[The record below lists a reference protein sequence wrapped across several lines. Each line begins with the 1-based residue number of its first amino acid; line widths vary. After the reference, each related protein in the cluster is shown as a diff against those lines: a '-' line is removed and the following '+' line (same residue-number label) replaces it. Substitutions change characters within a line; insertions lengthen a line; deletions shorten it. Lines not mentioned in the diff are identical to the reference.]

1 MEQHQLNQAVAG
13 EGSYEILRSRLAE
26 QGKALASATDS
37 FNQARQ
43 QAFGASVR
51 ALLGKVNV
59 HTEHRCL
66 PIDIAQVNGMLLFGY
81 RVNVSL
87 KAVPSVDEVLS
98 LYRLV
103 ENDGQFRVED
113 VPLADSFLDD
123 PRFRHSFNELFTY
136 YKDTRLI
143 QISRRASLLY
153 VVFQIGS
160 RQEDLKVYRW
170 QLHAD
175 GRVEYLDDLGNA
187 QLNDAVQQDVQWTLA
202 GRDHQVQGD
211 RPHLM
216 ILDRLFVD
224 CLQGQLSIRIEN
236 NTPDGLEIFNEP
248 VEDRHQTLA
257 DTEVHYAE
265 AAGFI
270 LLKVRPN
277 REKHYRYLAYNR
289 LTEKVLRADA
299 MGVSCKLLPED
310 HGLLFANGYLL
321 TDGDFRLFDEDWQHM
336 RYFHR
341 ELAPNGEDVLFIFF
355 DAVQG
360 AYLHYSYNLI
370 EKSVSP
376 PNYNHGYSLYND
388 GQMLMFRLTDSEV
401 ASKLH
406 PLRIWQTPFMT
417 LEHYE
422 AGQQQHQYPFF
433 ANIGNAEL
441 VRGIAEINSI
451 ISYCRTQEVTQ
462 SLYEI
467 LVTFCG
473 RTLDNYHWL
482 DDHEAGQLG
491 GKVRDI
497 TSTAEQI
504 VDEFAKVQLLRQQT
518 DTAINELAREQQ
530 TLLGRIKLSP
540 DDDAAKLIQLLAGIK
555 TQLGRVISLKGGRYI
570 DEARLSELEQQLEAG
585 REQLNQ
591 RLLGLLQQEQAYQP
605 FLSVIDELE
614 RALPECETTNELD
627 RLSEQAAQI
636 QQSLNLINEEVAE
649 IETQDATQATR
660 ILDLTTEVV
669 ARLNAC
675 LARLRQ
681 RHQQLHQGE
690 AEAEFEAQLKLL
702 TQALTSALGQAD
714 SPEKCDEQLARLMGM
729 IDKLESRFA
738 EFDQFL
744 SDIYGKRDGIQSSLE
759 SRKQQLLAAR
769 QKRLDNLAQA
779 ADITLSSIDKRMR
792 NFEKI
797 EDLNGYFAADAMV
810 HKLAQLASQMDEL
823 GGSTR
828 AETVRG
834 RIKTLKEQAMSTLR
848 DNQDI
853 FEQGGSVLKLGRH
866 KFAVHTQAPALT
878 LVQRNGKLA
887 VHLTGTDFYEPVVD
901 DELAALSQYGDLA
914 LPSESPDLSRSE
926 YLAYCL
932 LQQVERRQDGLSP
945 EALDTALKEG
955 KLGELVQR
963 FAAQRYRDGYVKGI
977 HDQDAVLL
985 ITALWPLYREAGLL
999 RFGQSARATG
1009 LLWLAA
1015 QSEEARQQWR
1025 RRGRDALQ
1033 LQEQLGQSSL
1043 YMQLQQQ
1050 LAASFVEQALVSDE
1064 GDARQAA
1071 DYVLRQLAFDGDI
1084 QVSRDADEL
1093 AGDYLSFRRSLGWQD
1108 DVSASD
1114 KASAQER
1121 VQSSVEH
1128 QLWLQAFCEREK
1140 RAANFV
1146 VEAAALA
1153 ALKGQGAL
1161 SLRALDFSLAVRVTG
1176 LLAEHPRLARGE
1188 LSVSLDDFLSRAALH
1203 QQQVL
1208 PAFEAF
1214 QARRASL
1221 LDQARDELRPE
1232 QFQAKPLSGFVR
1244 NQLISESYLG
1254 LMGDNFAKQLGAMG
1268 EARRADQMGL
1278 LMLISPPGYGKTTL
1292 VEYIAGKL
1300 GMVFL
1305 KINCPSLGHEVVS
1318 LDPADA
1324 PNATAAREIEKLN
1337 LGLEMGSN
1345 VMLYLDDIQ
1354 HTHAEF
1360 LQKFISLSDGTR
1372 RIDGVWRGQPKTYDM
1387 KGKRFAL
1394 VMAGNPYTES
1404 GELFRLPDMLANRAD
1419 IYNLGDMLSD
1429 QRSAFE
1435 LSYIENALSS
1445 NAVLAPLASRN
1456 LNDLYLLVAMA
1467 RGEDIALSELEHN
1480 YSAHEAREIINVLR
1494 LMLRVQQVVLKVN
1507 QQYIASAASAD
1518 AYRTEPPFKLQGSYR
1533 NMNKLAE
1540 KVMAVMTEQELE
1552 RLLDDHYLGEAQ
1564 TLTQGAEENLLKLA
1578 ELRATLTPDQALR
1591 WAAIC
1596 DRYRQQ
1602 HQPVDKIGMIADE
1615 MKYIGGHLRTLAW
1628 SMVHGTQKDEGAE
1641 VELSRAGVSK
1651 EPSQ

>member
-1 MEQHQLNQAVAG
+1 MEQNQLNQAVAG
-13 EGSYEILRSRLAE
+13 EGSYEILRSRLVE
-26 QGKALASATDS
+26 QGKVLSQATAR
-37 FNQARQ
+37 FNEARQ
-43 QAFGASVR
+43 AAFGASTQ

-66 PIDIAQVNGMLLFGY
+66 PIDIAQVNGQLLFGY
-81 RVNVSL
+81 QVNVGL
-87 KAVPSVDEVLS
+87 KAVPSVEEVLG

-103 ENDGQFRVED
+103 ESDGQFRVED
-113 VPLADSFLDD
+113 LPLKDTFLDD
-123 PRFRHSFNELFTY
+123 SRFRHSFNELFTY

-160 RQEDLKVYRW
+160 RLEDLKVYRW
-170 QLHAD
+170 QLHTD

-187 QLNDAVQQDVQWTLA
+187 QLNDAIQQDVSWTLA

-248 VEDRHQTLA
+248 VDDKHQTLA
-257 DTEVHYAE
+257 DTEVHYAQ

-270 LLKVRPN
+270 LLKIRPN

-289 LTEKVLRADA
+289 LTEKVVRADA
-299 MGVSCKLLPED
+299 LGVSCKLLPED
-310 HGLLFANGYLL
+310 HGVLFANGYLL
-321 TDGDFRLFDEDWQHM
+321 TDGEFRLFDEDWQHM

-341 ELAPNGEDVLFIFF
+341 EQAPNGEDVLFIFF
-355 DAVQG
+355 DPVQG

-370 EKSVSP
+370 NKSVSP
-376 PNYNHGYSLYND
+376 PNHNHGYSLYND
-388 GQMLMFRLTDSEV
+388 GQMLMFRLSDNAS

-422 AGQQQHQYPFF
+422 AGQQQHQHPFF
-433 ANIGNAEL
+433 VNIGNAEL

-451 ISYCRTQEVTQ
+451 VGYCRTQEVTQ

-482 DDHEAGQLG
+482 DDNEAGKLG
-491 GKVRDI
+491 SQVRDI
-497 TSTAEQI
+497 TRTAEQI

-518 DTAINELAREQQ
+518 DTAIKELAQEQQ
-530 TLLGRIKLSP
+530 ALLGRIKLSP
-540 DDDAAKLIQLLAGIK
+540 DDDAAQLIQLLANIK
-555 TQLGRVISLKGGRYI
+555 TQLGRVISLKGGRYV
-570 DEARLSELEQQLEAG
+570 DEARLTELEQQLEAG
-585 REQLNQ
+585 RAQLNQ

-614 RALPECETTNELD
+614 LGVPQCETTLELD
-627 RLSEQAAQI
+627 RLAEQAADI
-636 QQSLNLINEEVAE
+636 QQSLDLINEEVAE

-690 AEAEFEAQLKLL
+690 AEAEFAAQLKLL

-714 SPEKCDEQLARLMGM
+714 TPEKCDEQLARLMGM

-744 SDIYGKRDGIQSSLE
+744 ADIYGKRDDIQSSLE

-779 ADITLSSIDKRMR
+779 ADITLNSIDKRMR

-810 HKLAQLASQMDEL
+810 HKLAQLADQMDEL
-823 GGSTR
+823 GGAIR

-853 FEQGGSVLKLGRH
+853 FEQGGRVLKLGRH
-866 KFAVHTQAPALT
+866 KFAVHTQEPTLT
-878 LVQRNGKLA
+878 LVQKQGQLA
-887 VHLTGTDFYEPVVD
+887 VHLTGTDFYETVQD
-901 DELAALSQYGDLA
+901 EELARLGQYGDLT
-914 LPSESPDLSRSE
+914 LPSESPSLSRSE

-932 LQQVERRQDGLSP
+932 LQQVERHQDGLSP
-945 EALDTALKEG
+945 EVLAGAIKEHT
-955 KLGELVQR
+955 LSELVQR
-963 FAAQRYRDGYVKGI
+963 FAGQRYRDGYVKGI
-977 HDQDAVLL
+977 HDQDAVRL
-985 ITALWPLYREAGLL
+985 ISALWPLYREAGLL
-999 RFGQSARATG
+999 RFSQQARARG
-1009 LLWLAA
+1009 LLWLAG
-1015 QSEEARQQWR
+1015 QSDEARQHWR
-1025 RRGRDALQ
+1025 RRAQEALQ
-1033 LQEQLGQSSL
+1033 LQAQLGQSSL
-1043 YMQLQQQ
+1043 YLQLQAQ
-1050 LAASFVEQALVSDE
+1050 LADAIAEAGLVSAPMVVEKLDD
-1064 GDARQAA
+1064 GRQTA
-1071 DYVLRQLAFDGDI
+1071 DYVLRQLALDGEI

-1093 AGDYLSFRRSLGWQD
+1093 ADDYLSFRRSLGWQPD
-1108 DVSASD
+1108 GELA
-1114 KASAQER
+1114 AMHSAQ
-1121 VQSSVEH
+1121 VCAEH
-1128 QLWLQAFCEREK
+1128 QVWLQAFCEREK
-1140 RAANFV
+1140 RADSFV

-1153 ALKGQGAL
+1153 TLKSYQALA
-1161 SLRALDFSLAVRVTG
+1161 LRALDFSLAVRVSG

-1188 LSVSLDDFLSRAALH
+1188 LSLSLDDFLSRGDEH
-1203 QQQVL
+1203 QRQVL
-1208 PAFEAF
+1208 PAFDAF
-1214 QARRASL
+1214 QARRAIVL
-1221 LDQARDELRPE
+1221 EQARDELRPE

-1244 NQLISESYLG
+1244 NQLISESYLS

-1268 EARRADQMGL
+1268 EARRGDQMGL

-1354 HTHAEF
+1354 HTDAEF

-1404 GELFRLPDMLANRAD
+1404 GEVFRLPDMLANRAD

-1456 LNDLYLLVAMA
+1456 LNDVYLLVAMA
-1467 RGEDIALSELEHN
+1467 RGQDIALSELEHN
-1480 YSAHEAREIINVLR
+1480 YSAHEAREITNVLR

-1540 KVMAVMTEQELE
+1540 KVMAVMTDQELE

-1578 ELRATLTPDQALR
+1578 ELRGTLTAEQAER
-1591 WAAIC
+1591 WTAIC

-1602 HQPVDKIGMIADE
+1602 HQPVDKMGVIADE
-1615 MKYIGGHLRTLAW
+1615 MKYIGGHLRSLAS
-1628 SMVHGTQKDEGAE
+1628 SMLGHDSKDNKG
-1641 VELSRAGVSK
+1641 
-1651 EPSQ
+1651 

>member
-1 MEQHQLNQAVAG
+1 MEQHQLNEAVAG
-13 EGSYEILRSRLAE
+13 EGSYEILRARLAE
-26 QGKALASATDS
+26 QGKALAEDAGS

-43 QAFGASVR
+43 QAFGAR
-51 ALLGKVNV
+51 AQELLGRVNV

-66 PIDIAQVNGMLLFGY
+66 PIDIAQINGLLLFGY
-81 RVNVSL
+81 RVQVGL
-87 KAVPSVDEVLS
+87 KAVPSVEEVLG

-103 ENDGQFRVED
+103 EHDGQFRVEEL
-113 VPLADSFLDD
+113 PLADTFLDD
-123 PRFRHSFNELFTY
+123 ARFRHSFNELFTY

-143 QISRRASLLY
+143 QISRRGSWLY
-153 VVFQIGS
+153 LVFQIGS
-160 RQEDLKVYRW
+160 RLEDRKVYRW

-175 GRVEYLDDLGNA
+175 GRVEYLDDPGQA
-187 QLNDAVQQDVQWTLA
+187 QLDEAPQQDVQWQLA

-216 ILDRLFVD
+216 ILDQLFVD
-224 CLQGQLSIRIEN
+224 CLAGSLSVRIEN
-236 NTPDGLEIFNEP
+236 NTPEGLEIFNEP
-248 VEDRHQTLA
+248 VEDVHQTLA

-277 REKHYRYLAYNR
+277 REKDYRYLAYNR
-289 LTEKVLRADA
+289 LTEKVVRADA
-299 MGVSCKLLPED
+299 IGASCKLLPED

-321 TDGDFRLFDEDWQHM
+321 ADGDARLFDEDWRQM

-341 ELAPNGEDVLFIFF
+341 EQAPNGEDVLFIFF
-355 DAVQG
+355 DPVQG

-388 GQMLMFRLTDSEV
+388 GRMLMFRLTDNSV

-417 LEHYE
+417 LEIYE
-422 AGQQQHQYPFF
+422 ADQHQHQHPFF

-451 ISYCRTQEVTQ
+451 VSYCRTQEVTR

-482 DDHEAGQLG
+482 DDDAAGKLG
-491 GKVRDI
+491 AQVREI
-497 TSTAEQI
+497 TTTAEQI

-518 DTAINELAREQQ
+518 DSAIAELAQEQR

-540 DDDAAKLIQLLAGIK
+540 DDDAAQLIQLLAGIK
-555 TQLGRVISLKGGRYI
+555 TQLGRVISLKGGRYV
-570 DEARLSELEQQLEAG
+570 DEARLSELEQQLEHG

-591 RLLGLLQQEQAYQP
+591 RLLRLLQKEQAYQP
-605 FLSVIDELE
+605 FLKVIDELE
-614 RALPECETTNELD
+614 RALPECTTTVELD
-627 RLSEQAAQI
+627 RLREQADEI
-636 QQSLNLINEEVAE
+636 HQSLDLINEEVAE

-681 RHQQLHQGE
+681 RHQQLRQGE

-702 TQALTSALGQAD
+702 TQAVTSALGQAD
-714 SPEKCDEQLARLMGM
+714 SPESCDEQQARLMGM
-729 IDKLESRFA
+729 IEKLESRFA

-744 SDIYGKRDGIQSSLE
+744 ADIYHKRDEIQSSLE

-779 ADITLSSIDKRMR
+779 AEITLTSIDKRVR
-792 NFEKI
+792 RFDQLAE
-797 EDLNGYFAADAMV
+797 LNGYFAADAMV
-810 HKLAQLASQMDEL
+810 HKLAQLATQMEQL
-823 GGSTR
+823 GGSVR
-828 AETVRG
+828 AEAVRG
-834 RIKTLKEQAMSTLR
+834 RVKTLKEQAMSTLR

-866 KFAVHTQAPALT
+866 RFAVNTQEPALT
-878 LVQRNGKLA
+878 LVHRQQQLA
-887 VHLTGTDFYEPVVD
+887 LHLTGTDFYEPVVD
-901 DELAALSQYGDLA
+901 AELETLSRFGELT
-914 LPSESPDLSRSE
+914 LPSESPQLSRSE

-932 LQQVERRQDGLSP
+932 LQQVERRQEDLSP
-945 EALDTALKEG
+945 EVLEAALKEG
-955 KLGELVQR
+955 TLTGLVQR
-963 FAAQRYRDGYVKGI
+963 FAASRYRDGYVKGI
-977 HDQDAVLL
+977 HDQDAVCLL
-985 ITALWPLYREAGLL
+985 TALWPLYREAGLL
-999 RFGQSARATG
+999 RFGQRARATG
-1009 LLWLAA
+1009 LLWLSA
-1015 QSEEARQQWR
+1015 QPQAQREHWR
-1025 RRGRDALQ
+1025 RRGQDALQ
-1033 LQEQLGQSSL
+1033 LQQHLGQSSL
-1043 YMQLQQQ
+1043 YEQLQQQ
-1050 LAASFVEQALVSDE
+1050 LALSIQALGLVAEAIDT
-1064 GDARQAA
+1064 RQTA
-1071 DYVLRQLAFDGDI
+1071 DYLLRQLATDGDI
-1084 QVSRDADEL
+1084 LISRDADEL
-1093 AGDYLSFRRSLGWQD
+1093 AMDYLSFRRSLDWQGD
-1108 DVSASD
+1108 GTISAESC
-1114 KASAQER
+1114 A
-1121 VQSSVEH
+1121 EH
-1128 QLWLQAFCEREK
+1128 QLWLQAFCEQQQRPDS
-1140 RAANFV
+1140 FV

-1153 ALKGQGAL
+1153 CLKEHCELAL
-1161 SLRALDFSLAVRVTG
+1161 RPLDFSLAVRVQG
-1176 LLAEHPRLARGE
+1176 LLADHPRLDGGE
-1188 LSVSLDDFLSRAALH
+1188 LILSLDDFLTRGEHH

-1208 PAFEAF
+1208 PAFDAF
-1214 QARRASL
+1214 QARRSTL
-1221 LDQARDELRPE
+1221 LEQARDELRPE
-1232 QFQAKPLSGFVR
+1232 QFQARPLSGFVR
-1244 NQLISESYLG
+1244 NKLISESYLG
-1254 LMGDNFAKQLGAMG
+1254 LIGDNFAKQLGAMG
-1268 EARRADQMGL
+1268 TARRTDQMGL

-1300 GMVFL
+1300 GMVFM

-1345 VMLYLDDIQ
+1345 VLLYLDDIQ
-1354 HTHAEF
+1354 HTHPEF

-1404 GELFRLPDMLANRAD
+1404 GEVFRLPDMLANRAD

-1429 QRSAFE
+1429 QRAAFE
-1435 LSYIENALSS
+1435 LSYVENALSS
-1445 NAVLAPLASRN
+1445 SPVLAPLASRN
-1456 LNDLYLLVAMA
+1456 LKDLYLLVAMA

-1480 YSAHEAREIINVLR
+1480 YSAHEAREITGVLSR
-1494 LMLRVQQVVLKVN
+1494 LLQVQQVVLKVN

-1518 AYRTEPPFKLQGSYR
+1518 DYRTEPPFKLQGSYR

-1564 TLTQGAEENLLKLA
+1564 TLTQGTEENLLKLA
-1578 ELRATLTPDQALR
+1578 ELRGTLTPEQAER

-1596 DRYRQQ
+1596 ARYRQQ
-1602 HQPVDKIGMIADE
+1602 HQPVDKVGVIADE
-1615 MKYIGGHLRTLAW
+1615 MKGIGSHLRTLAW
-1628 SMVHGTQKDEGAE
+1628 SMMQSSNDEAALAGA
-1641 VELSRAGVSK
+1641 ADK
-1651 EPSQ
+1651 EHIE